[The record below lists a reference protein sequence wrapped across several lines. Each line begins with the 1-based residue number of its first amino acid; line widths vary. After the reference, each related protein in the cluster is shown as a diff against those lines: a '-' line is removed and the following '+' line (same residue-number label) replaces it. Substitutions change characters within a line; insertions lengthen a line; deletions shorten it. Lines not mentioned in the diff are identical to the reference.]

1 MNVEGQNRNTIV
13 KTFCELN
20 LMQRNQ
26 NVFITENAL
35 KIMNDY
41 DNKIN

>member
-1 MNVEGQNRNTIV
+1 MNVEGQNGNTMV

-26 NVFITENAL
+26 NVFIIENAL
-35 KIMNDY
+35 KN
-41 DNKIN
+41 NE